1 MAEARLKTR
10 AQTHAEKSST
20 VIVHMV
26 RVRETQEYDIE
37 VATAGDSLEAARMAR
52 RKFLGM
58 TVNQQAASSVGV
70 TGRRFEAGE
79 DEFDEDQLTG
89 EEER

>member
-1 MAEARLKTR
+1 MAQAPLKSH
-10 AQTHAEKSST
+10 AHTHEEKSST

-37 VATAGDSLEAARMAR
+37 VATAGDSLEAARQAR

-58 TVNQQAASSVGV
+58 TVNQQAANSVGV
-70 TGRRFEAGE
+70 TGRRFEADE
-79 DEFDEDQLTG
+79 DEFDEDELTG
-89 EEER
+89 KE